1 MGLSVILAIV
11 LVVAVFCWATGYR
24 LPIRWPSGSNQ
35 GARTQL
41 SGRVNRSTRQRLLR
55 LTGGNRSVADRLVD
69 RVRSQHPERSEQ
81 WWWEKAIYD
90 IERDRRA

>member
-11 LVVAVFCWATGYR
+11 LVVAVFCWVTGYR
-24 LPIRWPSGSNQ
+24 LPIQVPRQSGRAS
-35 GARTQL
+35 A
-41 SGRVNRSTRQRLLR
+41 SGRVNRATRQQLLR
-55 LTGGNRSVADRLVD
+55 LTNGNQSVAMRLVD

-90 IERDRRA
+90 IQRDRRA

>member
-1 MGLSVILAIV
+1 MGFSVILAIV
-11 LVVAVFCWATGYR
+11 LVVAAFCWLTGYR
-24 LPIRWPSGSNQ
+24 LPSLPSKRRSVSS
-35 GARTQL
+35 
-41 SGRVNRSTRQRLLR
+41 SGRVNRATRQQLLR
-55 LTGGNRSVADRLVD
+55 LTGGSLPVAERLVG

>member
-11 LVVAVFCWATGYR
+11 LVVAVFCWTTGYR
-24 LPIRWPSGSNQ
+24 LPIRWPSGSAN
-35 GARTQL
+35 AASNRT
-41 SGRVNRSTRQRLLR
+41 SHRVSRNTRQRLLR
-55 LTGGNRSVADRLVD
+55 LTGGNRAVADRLVG

>member
-1 MGLSVILAIV
+1 MGFPVILAIV
-11 LVVAVFCWATGYR
+11 LVVAVFCWTTVYR
-24 LPIRWPSGSNQ
+24 LPIHWPTGRGSTKRL
-35 GARTQL
+35 A
-41 SGRVNRSTRQRLLR
+41 SGRVNRATRQQLLR
-55 LTGGNRSVADRLVD
+55 LTGGNLSVAERLVG